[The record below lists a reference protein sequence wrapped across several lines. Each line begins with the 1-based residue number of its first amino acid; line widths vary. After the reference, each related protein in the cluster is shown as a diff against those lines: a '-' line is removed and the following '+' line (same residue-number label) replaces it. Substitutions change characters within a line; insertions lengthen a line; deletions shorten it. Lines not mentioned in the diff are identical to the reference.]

1 MKNSL
6 SCLQG
11 QGEKQ
16 TGAEQPCPLPS
27 EAGTVTAYTHKAA
40 SPTEGWET
48 PEMHG
53 LLGKSRSPRDEQ
65 LRGAPK
71 GAKEKVC
78 APLLRN
84 GQTAFGSSAVG
95 GGGEIMG
102 RQWPVSIRVVA

>member
-78 APLLRN
+78 AP
-84 GQTAFGSSAVG
+84 SAKKRANCVRQLCSGRG
-95 GGGEIMG
+95 GIMG